1 MKKSKPNNVTVV
13 VAMSGGVDSSVA
25 AALLVRQGFR
35 VIGATMKLW
44 EFQDVGGNIRGDSAC
59 CSIESMNDA
68 RNVCQTLGI
77 PHYVF
82 DFQQQFN
89 ECVVGNFVS
98 EYLRGRTPNPCV
110 LCNTKIKWE
119 TLLKKTEE
127 LGADFIATGHY
138 ARIEYHRGKNR
149 YILRKGLY
157 REKDQSYA
165 LWGLT
170 QKSLQKTLFPLG
182 ELTKAEVR
190 KIAGE
195 FGLKTAEKGES
206 QDICFVPD
214 NDYRRFIRERTAG
227 QDEEMIREGEIVTTA
242 GTVVGR
248 HHGYPNYTIGQR
260 KGLGV
265 AMGKPV
271 YVVDI
276 RPEENRIVIGSKE
289 ELSVDGL
296 IANQV
301 NWIAIDKLDIPGRYF
316 VKIRYRD
323 KGSFARVLPLRDGTV
338 RVAFEAPQ
346 TAVTP
351 GQSVVFYDDDVVVGG
366 GIIQRKIRNENDEI

>member
-1 MKKSKPNNVTVV
+1 MKKSKPNNLAVV

-25 AALLVRQGFR
+25 AALLVRQGYR

-59 CSIESMNDA
+59 CSVESMNDA
-68 RNVCQTLGI
+68 RTVCQTLGM

-89 ECVVGNFVS
+89 ECVVSNFVS

-138 ARIEYHRGKNR
+138 ARIEYHSGRKR

-170 QKSLQKTLFPLG
+170 RESLQKTLFPLG
-182 ELTKAEVR
+182 ELTKTEVR

-195 FGLKTAEKGES
+195 FGLKTAAKGES

-214 NDYRRFIRERTAG
+214 NDYRRLIRERTAG
-227 QDEEMIREGEIVTTA
+227 KNERLIRDGEIVTTT

-276 RPEENRIVIGSKE
+276 RPEENQIIIGGKE
-289 ELSVDGL
+289 ELSGSGL
-296 IANQV
+296 IADQV
-301 NWIAIDKLDIPGRYF
+301 NWIAIETLPVPARYF

-323 KGSFARVLPLRDGTV
+323 RGSFAQVFPREDGSV
-338 RVAFEAPQ
+338 RVKFEIPQ
-346 TAVTP
+346 AAVTP
-351 GQSVVFYDDDVVVGG
+351 GQSVVFYDDDIVVGG
-366 GIIQRKIRNENDEI
+366 GIIQRKMRDESDGI